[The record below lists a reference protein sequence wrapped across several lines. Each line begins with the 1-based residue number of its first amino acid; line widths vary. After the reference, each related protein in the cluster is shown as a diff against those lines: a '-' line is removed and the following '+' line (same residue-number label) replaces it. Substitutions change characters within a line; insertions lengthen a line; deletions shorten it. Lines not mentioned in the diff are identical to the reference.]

1 MESRS
6 FPLCSNGC
14 CMVCHAMY
22 CSADGHKFDSER
34 AEVDRARGIFASQN
48 AADGPDKP

>member
-1 MESRS
+1 
-6 FPLCSNGC
+6 
-14 CMVCHAMY
+14 MY